1 MPGGSS
7 LHLVSNKREAMAAS
21 VTIALTNKTN
31 EVLEARRQW
40 VKGGEA
46 VNLAVSYGPWGFL
59 LKLMNPKMETMIGRI
74 LAHCDIPVFRVP
86 LVRKTKTMTEMNYVD
101 LGKCS
106 DETGILWSG

>member
-46 VNLAVSYGPWGFL
+46 VNLAVSYGPWALFKSRASEERSKIIITNESAL
-59 LKLMNPKMETMIGRI
+59 PQ
-74 LAHCDIPVFRVP
+74 LAKHISLSDIWMSSSWS
-86 LVRKTKTMTEMNYVD
+86 TNYP
-101 LGKCS
+101 
-106 DETGILWSG
+106 TI